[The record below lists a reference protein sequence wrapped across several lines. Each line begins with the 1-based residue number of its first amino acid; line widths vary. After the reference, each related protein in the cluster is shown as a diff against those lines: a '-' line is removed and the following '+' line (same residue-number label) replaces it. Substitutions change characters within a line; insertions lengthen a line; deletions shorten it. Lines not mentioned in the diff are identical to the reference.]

1 MSDPYHPLDDDS
13 RIAMIAWVR
22 ALCPAASR
30 DEYDAT
36 IRRLCDELEH
46 YEAEC
51 RRLKET
57 S

>member
-1 MSDPYHPLDDDS
+1 MPDYRPLTDDD
-13 RIAMIAWVR
+13 RAAMIAWLR
-22 ALCPAASR
+22 ALCPR
-30 DEYDAT
+30 WDGDEYNAT

-51 RRLKET
+51 RRMKET